1 MLIVCLLLM
10 SVSDSNDLGTASSVN
25 DFELISTAASRG
37 LVAGHWERIL
47 RGLLTLTKLRG
58 HWERIVRGLL
68 TLTKLRGF
76 FGHLGN
82 YLKAVKAR
90 GV

>member
-1 MLIVCLLLM
+1 M

-37 LVAGHWERIL
+37 LVAGHWERII
-47 RGLLTLTKLRG
+47 RA
-58 HWERIVRGLL
+58 LL